1 MFFGLRV
8 KVIGNF
14 FYYAL
19 SFLLSYFWGS
29 VNVDGSVKSPN
40 LELLPPYVVV
50 AKEVF
55 MDYIVV
61 AQIISDFLRVHQY

>member
-29 VNVDGSVKSPN
+29 VNVDGFVKSQKRAN
-40 LELLPPYVVV
+40 IQISEL
-50 AKEVF
+50 
-55 MDYIVV
+55 
-61 AQIISDFLRVHQY
+61 IISIGYEIEVR